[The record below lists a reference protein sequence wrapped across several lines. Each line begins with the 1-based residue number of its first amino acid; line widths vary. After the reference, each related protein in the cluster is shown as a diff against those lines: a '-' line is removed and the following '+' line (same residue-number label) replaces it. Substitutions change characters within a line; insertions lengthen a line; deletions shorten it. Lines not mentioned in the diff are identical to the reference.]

1 MSDIIGLITEDV
13 SGLIVQFFFMT
24 TIILMIRDPQKP
36 PVATSLMTGIASI
49 VFATGGSIS
58 ATLPACVSFL
68 NGVLWLVIGV
78 QRYRQKAPQVI
89 TPSPLL

>member
-1 MSDIIGLITEDV
+1 MPNIIGLITEDM
-13 SGLIVQFFFMT
+13 SGLIVQFFFMA

-36 PVATSLMTGIASI
+36 PVTTSVMTGIASI

-68 NGVLWLVIGV
+68 NGALWLVVGF
-78 QRYRQKAPQVI
+78 QRYHQKLPQEATS
-89 TPSPLL
+89 TPS